1 MVAYRRVSTG
11 AQEISGLGL
20 EAQQVLIEA
29 EVSRRKWHLVET
41 YTDTGSGGSMRGR
54 PGLQEALERL
64 DRGEADVLLAAK
76 LDRLSRSTKD
86 FVELLDRAGRRH
98 WHLLALDAPA
108 DTTSPQGE
116 ALASMLAIF
125 SQLERRLIGL
135 RTQEALAALK
145 ARGVR
150 LGRPRLLSDDIR
162 SRIVVSRRN
171 GLTLAGIADQLNSE
185 VIPTA
190 CGGVWFAAS
199 VQRALRSAA
208 LDGEAA

>member
-1 MVAYRRVSTG
+1 
-11 AQEISGLGL
+11 
-20 EAQQVLIEA
+20 
-29 EVSRRKWHLVET
+29 
-41 YTDTGSGGSMRGR
+41 MRGR
-54 PGLQEALERL
+54 LGLQEALERL

-116 ALASMLAIF
+116 ALASMLAVF

-150 LGRPRLLSDDIR
+150 LGRPRLLSDEIR
-162 SRIVVSRRN
+162 SKVVADRRN
-171 GLTLAGIADQLNSE
+171 GLTLAAIAGRLNSE
-185 VIPTA
+185 GVPTA
-190 CGGVWFAAS
+190 TGRVWYPAS
-199 VQRALRSAA
+199 VERALRSAA

>member
-1 MVAYRRVSTG
+1 
-11 AQEISGLGL
+11 
-20 EAQQVLIEA
+20 
-29 EVSRRKWHLVET
+29 
-41 YTDTGSGGSMRGR
+41 MRGR

-86 FVELLDRAGRRH
+86 FVELLDRTSRRH

-116 ALASMLAIF
+116 ALASMLAVF

-150 LGRPRLLSDDIR
+150 LGRPRLLSDAIR
-162 SRIVVSRRN
+162 SRVLASRRQ
-171 GLTLAGIADQLNSE
+171 GLTLARIADQLNDE
-185 VIPTA
+185 GIPTA
-190 CGGVWFAAS
+190 TGRLWYAAS
-199 VQRALRSAA
+199 VARALSSAA
-208 LDGEAA
+208 ADGEAA

>member
-11 AQEISGLGL
+11 AQEVSGLGL
-20 EAQQVLIEA
+20 EAQQALIEA
-29 EVSRRKWHLVET
+29 EVARRKWSLVET
-41 YTDTGSGGSMRGR
+41 YTDAGSGGSMRGR
-54 PGLQEALERL
+54 PGLHEALERL

-86 FVELLDRAGRRH
+86 FVELLDGAARGH

-116 ALASMLAIF
+116 ALASMLAVF

-150 LGRPRLLSDDIR
+150 LGRPRLLSDEIR
-162 SRIVVSRRN
+162 SRVVASRRN
-171 GLTLAGIADQLNSE
+171 GLTLSGIADQLNGDG
-185 VIPTA
+185 IPTA

-199 VQRALRSAA
+199 VRRALQSAA